1 MRGPL
6 GAVIGRYSSSD
17 GNTQMGGI
25 IRHNRKCRDIAFL
38 VIFIAFWVAMIVNS
52 SFGFNQGNPLRLTY
66 GLDYKGNVCGD
77 KNAQPGLR
85 QLELRYWLNPNQVY
99 QSGLKGS
106 EFKLANARS
115 ICLLDC
121 PFASEDQLNWVCD
134 YPDGDIHLSMDDW
147 IDRNYDYYEFLT
159 PEMRNS
165 SLQLQGPCYPVIFPS
180 VNVYWSCQYIAR
192 ASNISLRHW
201 QQMGGVNINE
211 DIIIDKSIHRAINSR
226 SSVLKRYMADIGKA
240 WPVLIV
246 CGGFLP
252 LFLSV
257 IWLLM
262 IRHFVAAMPWLL
274 SSLLL
279 AGWIGNDA
287 ISPIIGEHDPY
298 IRIFGREIHHIR
310 AVAVLMTFIMI
321 VAVLTSIAIVRRIL
335 MATSVLKATALHL
348 FSSGQ
353 VVQNDCNTN
362 CCAYDLVSKRVNCD
376 HCCGYSIHYTPHIGV
391 AILFHLFGCYWATQF
406 FIACSSTVI
415 AGSVASYYW
424 ARGET
429 SLLSSLL
436 LAGWI
441 GNDAISPIIGEHDPY
456 IRIFGREIH
465 HIRAVAV
472 LMTFIMIVAVL
483 TSIAIVRRILMA
495 TSVLKAK
502 INYFNGLI
510 CIQVAAKVIGEVQAL
525 IIFPIIP
532 YTILAIFYMFW
543 FSAALH
549 LFSSG
554 QVVQNDCN
562 TNCCAYD
569 LVSKRVNCDHCCG
582 YSIHYTPHI
591 GVAILFHLFGCY
603 WATQFFIACS
613 STVIAGSVASYY
625 WARGETSP
633 EIPFLP
639 VFSSMKRLMR
649 YGLGSIALGSLI
661 VSFVESI
668 RFMLESI
675 RRKLKV
681 SSTTPHSYIGK
692 AAFHSSRFCFRCIE
706 WTIKS
711 VNRNAYIM
719 IAITGKSFCKASAI
733 ATELIINNILRIG
746 RVNVIGDVILFL
758 GKLCVSLSSALFAFL
773 MLDTHK
779 YRSAHNKISSPV
791 FPVVVCWGLGY
802 VVATLFFA
810 VVEMSIDTII
820 LSFCQD
826 SEEHQGT
833 AQYAPPLLIE
843 TLNDQNEMQRLT
855 QGPH

>member
-6 GAVIGRYSSSD
+6 GAVIGRYPSSD
-17 GNTQMGGI
+17 GTTQIGGI
-25 IRHNRKCRDIAFL
+25 IKHNRKCRDVAFL
-38 VIFIAFWVAMIVNS
+38 IIFIAFWVAMIVNS

-66 GLDYKGNVCGD
+66 GLDYKGNLCGD
-77 KNAQPGLR
+77 EHADPSLR
-85 QLELRYWLNPNQVY
+85 QLELKYWLNPNQVY
-99 QSGLKGS
+99 QSGVKDS
-106 EFKLANARS
+106 QFKLSNARS

-121 PFASEDQLNWVCD
+121 PIPSEDSLNWVCD
-134 YPDGDIHLSMDDW
+134 YPEGDIRLSKDDW
-147 IDRNYDYYEFLT
+147 IDRNYDYFEFLT
-159 PEMRNS
+159 PEMRNA

-180 VNVYWSCQYIAR
+180 VNVYWSCQFIAR
-192 ASNISLRHW
+192 ASNTSLRHW

-211 DIIIDKSIHRAINSR
+211 DIVIDKSIHSFINSR
-226 SSVLKRYMADIGKA
+226 SSVLKRYMADIGKS

-246 CGGFLP
+246 CGGLLP

-262 IRHFVAAMPWLL
+262 IRHFVAAMPWFTVALFNIL
-274 SSLLL
+274 IITVTMFYYLK

-298 IRIFGREIHHIR
+298 IHVFGRELNHLR
-310 AVAVLMTFIMI
+310 AVAILMTFVMVVSI
-321 VAVLTSIAIVRRIL
+321 LTSIAIVRRIL
-335 MATSVLKATALHL
+335 MATSVLK
-348 FSSGQ
+348 
-353 VVQNDCNTN
+353 
-362 CCAYDLVSKRVNCD
+362 
-376 HCCGYSIHYTPHIGV
+376 
-391 AILFHLFGCYWATQF
+391 
-406 FIACSSTVI
+406 
-415 AGSVASYYW
+415 
-424 ARGET
+424 
-429 SLLSSLL
+429 
-436 LAGWI
+436 
-441 GNDAISPIIGEHDPY
+441 
-456 IRIFGREIH
+456 
-465 HIRAVAV
+465 
-472 LMTFIMIVAVL
+472 
-483 TSIAIVRRILMA
+483 
-495 TSVLKAK
+495 
-502 INYFNGLI
+502 
-510 CIQVAAKVIGEVQAL
+510 VAAKVIGEVQAL
-525 IIFPIIP
+525 IIFPIMP
-532 YTILAIFYMFW
+532 YAVLAIFYMFW
-543 FSAALH
+543 ISAALH

-554 QVVQNDCN
+554 QVVQNNCN
-562 TNCCAYD
+562 SNCCAYD
-569 LVSKRVNCDHCCG
+569 LVSKKVNCDRCCG

-591 GVAILFHLFGCY
+591 AVAIFFHLFGCY

-639 VFSSMKRLMR
+639 VFASMKRLMR
-649 YGLGSIALGSLI
+649 YSLGSMALGSLF

-668 RFMLESI
+668 RFILESI

-681 SSTTPHSYIGK
+681 AGTTPDSWFGK
-692 AAFHSSRFCFRCIE
+692 MGYHTSQGCWRCVE

-719 IAITGKSFCKASAI
+719 IAITGKSFCRASAI
-733 ATELIINNILRIG
+733 ATELIMNNILRIG
-746 RVNVIGDVILFL
+746 RVNVVGDVILFL
-758 GKLCVSLSSALFAFL
+758 GKLCVSLSSAVFGFL

-779 YRSAHNKISSPV
+779 YSSGHNKISSPLL
-791 FPVVVCWGLGY
+791 PVLVCWALGY

-855 QGPH
+855 Q

>member
-6 GAVIGRYSSSD
+6 GAVIGRYPSSD
-17 GNTQMGGI
+17 GTTEIGGI
-25 IRHNRKCRDIAFL
+25 IRHNRKCRDIVFL

-66 GLDYKGNVCGD
+66 GLDYKGNLCGD
-77 KNAQPGLR
+77 KHAHPGLR
-85 QLELRYWLNPNQVY
+85 KLELKYWLNPNQVY
-99 QSGLKGS
+99 QSGVKDS
-106 EFKLANARS
+106 QFKLSNARS
-115 ICLLDC
+115 ICLWDC
-121 PFASEDQLNWVCD
+121 PTPSEDSLNWVCD
-134 YPDGDIHLSMDDW
+134 YPEGDIRLSMRDW
-147 IDRNYDYYEFLT
+147 INRNYDYYEFLT
-159 PEMRNS
+159 PEMRNT

-180 VNVYWSCQYIAR
+180 VNVYWSCQFIAR

-211 DIIIDKSIHRAINSR
+211 DTVIDKSIHRSINSR
-226 SSVLKRYMADIGKA
+226 SSVLKRYMADIGKS

-246 CGGFLP
+246 CGGMLP

-262 IRHFVAAMPWLL
+262 IRHFVSAMPWITVALFNIL
-274 SSLLL
+274 IITVTMFYYLK

-298 IRIFGREIHHIR
+298 INVFGR
-310 AVAVLMTFIMI
+310 
-321 VAVLTSIAIVRRIL
+321 
-335 MATSVLKATALHL
+335 
-348 FSSGQ
+348 
-353 VVQNDCNTN
+353 
-362 CCAYDLVSKRVNCD
+362 
-376 HCCGYSIHYTPHIGV
+376 
-391 AILFHLFGCYWATQF
+391 
-406 FIACSSTVI
+406 
-415 AGSVASYYW
+415 
-424 ARGET
+424 
-429 SLLSSLL
+429 
-436 LAGWI
+436 
-441 GNDAISPIIGEHDPY
+441 
-456 IRIFGREIH
+456 
-465 HIRAVAV
+465 
-472 LMTFIMIVAVL
+472 
-483 TSIAIVRRILMA
+483 
-495 TSVLKAK
+495 
-502 INYFNGLI
+502 
-510 CIQVAAKVIGEVQAL
+510 VAAKVIGEVQAL

-532 YTILAIFYMFW
+532 YAILAIFYMFW
-543 FSAALH
+543 ISAALH

-554 QVVQNDCN
+554 QVVKNNCN

-569 LVSKRVNCDHCCG
+569 LVAKKVNCDGCCG

-591 GVAILFHLFGCY
+591 AVAIFFHLFGGY

-639 VFSSMKRLMR
+639 VFASMKRLIR
-649 YGLGSIALGSLI
+649 YNLGSVALGSLV

-668 RFMLESI
+668 RFILESI

-681 SSTTPHSYIGK
+681 AGVTSDGWFGKIGN
-692 AAFHSSRFCFRCIE
+692 HTSQGCLRCVE

-719 IAITGKSFCKASAI
+719 IAITGKSFFKASEI
-733 ATELIINNILRIG
+733 ATELIMNNILRIG
-746 RVNVIGDVILFL
+746 KVNVIGDVILFL
-758 GKLCVSLSSALFAFL
+758 GKLCVSLSSAVFGFL
-773 MLDTHK
+773 MLDTYK
-779 YRSAHNKISSPV
+779 YRAAHNKISSPLL
-791 FPVVVCWGLGY
+791 PVLICWALGY

-843 TLNDQNEMQRLT
+843 TLGDQNEMQRLT
-855 QGPH
+855 Q

>member
-6 GAVIGRYSSSD
+6 GAVIGRYPSSD

-25 IRHNRKCRDIAFL
+25 IRHNRKCRDIPFF

-52 SFGFNQGNPLRLTY
+52 SFGFNKGNPSRLTY
-66 GLDYKGNVCGD
+66 GLDYKGNVCGEKHSNPD
-77 KNAQPGLR
+77 LR
-85 QLELRYWLNPNQVY
+85 ELELRYWLNPNQVY
-99 QSGLKGS
+99 QSGLKS
-106 EFKLANARS
+106 SQFKLANART
-115 ICLLDC
+115 ICLMDC
-121 PFASEDQLNWVCD
+121 PYPSEDQLNWVCD

-147 IDRNYDYYEFLT
+147 IDRSYDYFEFLT
-159 PEMRNS
+159 PEMRNT

-180 VNVYWSCQYIAR
+180 VNVYWSCQFIAH
-192 ASNISLRHW
+192 ASNMSLRHW
-201 QQMGGVNINE
+201 QQMGGVKINE
-211 DIIIDKSIHRAINSR
+211 DIIIDKSIHRSINSR

-246 CGGFLP
+246 CGGILP
-252 LFLSV
+252 LVLSV

-262 IRHFVAAMPWLL
+262 IRHFVAAMPWITVALFNVL
-274 SSLLL
+274 IVLVSMFYYLK

-298 IRIFGREIHHIR
+298 LRVFGREIHHLR
-310 AVAVLMTFIMI
+310 AVAVLMTFIMV
-321 VAVLTSIAIVRRIL
+321 VAILTSIAIIRRIL
-335 MATSVLKATALHL
+335 MATSVLK
-348 FSSGQ
+348 
-353 VVQNDCNTN
+353 
-362 CCAYDLVSKRVNCD
+362 
-376 HCCGYSIHYTPHIGV
+376 
-391 AILFHLFGCYWATQF
+391 
-406 FIACSSTVI
+406 
-415 AGSVASYYW
+415 
-424 ARGET
+424 
-429 SLLSSLL
+429 
-436 LAGWI
+436 
-441 GNDAISPIIGEHDPY
+441 
-456 IRIFGREIH
+456 
-465 HIRAVAV
+465 
-472 LMTFIMIVAVL
+472 
-483 TSIAIVRRILMA
+483 
-495 TSVLKAK
+495 
-502 INYFNGLI
+502 
-510 CIQVAAKVIGEVQAL
+510 VAAKVIGEVQAL

-543 FSAALH
+543 FSAALY

-569 LVSKRVNCDHCCG
+569 LVSKRVNCDRCCG

-591 GVAILFHLFGCY
+591 GVAVLFHLFGCY
-603 WATQFFIACS
+603 WATQFLIACS

-625 WARGETSP
+625 WARGEISP

-639 VFSSMKRLMR
+639 VFSSMNRLMR
-649 YGLGSIALGSLI
+649 YSLGSVALGSLI

-675 RRKLKV
+675 RRKMKV
-681 SSTTPHSYIGK
+681 ANTTPDSCIGK
-692 AAFHSSRFCFRCIE
+692 VASRSSRCCLGCIE

-711 VNRNAYIM
+711 VNRNAYIL

-733 ATELIINNILRIG
+733 ATELILNNILRIG

-773 MLDTHK
+773 MLDAHK
-779 YRSAHNKISSPV
+779 YRSAHNKISSPL
-791 FPVVVCWGLGY
+791 FPVLVCWCLGY

-826 SEEHQGT
+826 TEEHQGT

-855 QGPH
+855 QGPQ

>member
-1 MRGPL
+1 MWRMRGPL
-6 GAVIGRYSSSD
+6 GAVIGRYPSSD

-25 IRHNRKCRDIAFL
+25 IRHNRKCRDIVFL

-77 KNAQPGLR
+77 KNAKPGLR
-85 QLELRYWLNPNQVY
+85 QLELRYWPNPNQVY

-121 PFASEDQLNWVCD
+121 PYASEDQLNWVCD
-134 YPDGDIHLSMDDW
+134 YPEGDIHLSMDEW

-192 ASNISLRHW
+192 SSNISLRHW

-211 DIIIDKSIHRAINSR
+211 DIIIDKTIHRSINSR

-262 IRHFVAAMPWLL
+262 IRHFVAAMPWVTVALFNVL
-274 SSLLL
+274 IVSVTMFYYLK
-279 AGWIGNDA
+279 AGWIGNNA
-287 ISPIIGEHDPY
+287 ISPIIGEHDQY
-298 IRIFGREIHHIR
+298 VHIFGREIHHIR

-335 MATSVLKATALHL
+335 MATSVLK
-348 FSSGQ
+348 
-353 VVQNDCNTN
+353 
-362 CCAYDLVSKRVNCD
+362 
-376 HCCGYSIHYTPHIGV
+376 
-391 AILFHLFGCYWATQF
+391 
-406 FIACSSTVI
+406 
-415 AGSVASYYW
+415 
-424 ARGET
+424 
-429 SLLSSLL
+429 
-436 LAGWI
+436 
-441 GNDAISPIIGEHDPY
+441 
-456 IRIFGREIH
+456 
-465 HIRAVAV
+465 
-472 LMTFIMIVAVL
+472 
-483 TSIAIVRRILMA
+483 
-495 TSVLKAK
+495 
-502 INYFNGLI
+502 
-510 CIQVAAKVIGEVQAL
+510 VAAKVIGEVQAL

-569 LVSKRVNCDHCCG
+569 LVSKRVNCDRCCG

-639 VFSSMKRLMR
+639 VFSSMKRFMR
-649 YGLGSIALGSLI
+649 YSLGSVALGSLI

-773 MLDTHK
+773 MLDTHR